1 MYLAEGYRKRHCY
14 DEVTMEVKDYRMGE
28 QLGVLLVYELPD
40 TIKMKETEAQ
50 SYVAVMD
57 LVMQLQEE
65 LPKSIVYYGQEC
77 LEEKGEHFENRT
89 WSFSSIYTFFR
100 TTGKNILRQR
110 RRLFINIKNN
120 LLYNL

>member
-1 MYLAEGYRKRHCY
+1 
-14 DEVTMEVKDYRMGE
+14 
-28 QLGVLLVYELPD
+28 
-40 TIKMKETEAQ
+40 MKETEAQ

-77 LEEKGEHFENRT
+77 LEEKGEHFDELGVFLPFT
-89 WSFSSIYTFFR
+89 HFSER
-100 TTGKNILRQR
+100 LKNILRQR

>member
-1 MYLAEGYRKRHCY
+1 
-14 DEVTMEVKDYRMGE
+14 MGE

-77 LEEKGEHFENRT
+77 LEEK
-89 WSFSSIYTFFR
+89 
-100 TTGKNILRQR
+100 R
-110 RRLFINIKNN
+110 RAF
-120 LLYNL
+120 

>member
-1 MYLAEGYRKRHCY
+1 
-14 DEVTMEVKDYRMGE
+14 MEVKDYRMGE

-57 LVMQLQEE
+57 LVMKLQEE

-77 LEEKGEHFENRT
+77 IEDKGENFDELGVFLPLTHFAE
-89 WSFSSIYTFFR
+89 
-100 TTGKNILRQR
+100 
-110 RRLFINIKNN
+110 RLEKHIKTAEKIV
-120 LLYNL
+120 YQYEK

>member
-1 MYLAEGYRKRHCY
+1 
-14 DEVTMEVKDYRMGE
+14 MEVKDYRMGE

-65 LPKSIVYYGQEC
+65 LPNPLFIMDKNVLKKKASILMNLEFFFHLHIFSERLEKHIETAKKIVYQYKE
-77 LEEKGEHFENRT
+77 
-89 WSFSSIYTFFR
+89 
-100 TTGKNILRQR
+100 
-110 RRLFINIKNN
+110 
-120 LLYNL
+120 